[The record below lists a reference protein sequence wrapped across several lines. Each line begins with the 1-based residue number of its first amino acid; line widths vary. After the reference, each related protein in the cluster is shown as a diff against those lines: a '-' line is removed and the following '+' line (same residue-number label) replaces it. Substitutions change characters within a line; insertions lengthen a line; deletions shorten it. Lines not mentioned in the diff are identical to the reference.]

1 MTREPLTIGKVAA
14 RTGCNIETIR
24 FYERER
30 LLPRPGR
37 TGGGHRLYTPDL
49 VGRLTF
55 IRRSRELGFSIDE
68 IRQLLSIVDR
78 HQVSCVQV
86 KAIAEE
92 HLRDIRLKIRDL
104 RRMQRTLGDLA
115 GRCSGRVV
123 PDCPI
128 IEALQE

>member
-1 MTREPLTIGKVAA
+1 MARAPLTIGKAAA
-14 RTGCNIETIR
+14 RTGCHIETIR
-24 FYERER
+24 FYEKER
-30 LLPRPGR
+30 LLPRPER
-37 TGGGHRLYTPDL
+37 SGGGHRLYTADL

-68 IRQLLSIVDR
+68 IRELLSVVDR
-78 HQVSCVQV
+78 QVSCARV

-92 HLRDIRLKIRDL
+92 HLGDIRVKIRDL
-104 RRMQRTLGDLA
+104 RRMERTLGDLA